1 MVCGGGCWDQG
12 GVNCDHQPV
21 CGWRCRL
28 RPKCPTGRCSSG
40 STRHLGLV
48 GRGPGSRRGLD
59 VDVDVDVLVLVL
71 VVVFGEVQVRV
82 YDHIT
87 QVVEGSRN

>member
-1 MVCGGGCWDQG
+1 MV
-12 GVNCDHQPV
+12 P
-21 CGWRCRL
+21 
-28 RPKCPTGRCSSG
+28 
-40 STRHLGLV
+40 V

-59 VDVDVDVLVLVL
+59 VDVDVLVLVLVL

-82 YDHIT
+82 YDHIA